1 MKLWLMLIWAKR
13 MVNDLGARTPNLC
26 YYVSHDKVFSYMYE
40 DILLIIQPCKYIL
53 VSAHLYSP
61 VSTTVQL
68 YTDHTHCWSLA
79 MNT

>member
-53 VSAHLYSP
+53 VMYICTLPCPPLYSYTL
-61 VSTTVQL
+61 TT
-68 YTDHTHCWSLA
+68 HTAGHWL
-79 MNT
+79 